1 MPLGRETENYKS
13 KFNESDFSAQML
25 LLEVK
30 WMSYLLTMK
39 NKKLTSSRISHS
51 YITMS

>member
-1 MPLGRETENYKS
+1 MPLGRETENYRS
-13 KFNESDFSAQML
+13 KFNENDFSVQML

-30 WMSYLLTMK
+30 RMSYLLAMK
-39 NKKLTSSRISHS
+39 NKKIMSYHISHS